1 MASTRTV
8 TDTMQAFVIKGI
20 GEVAVVLGEN
30 CGQIGS
36 SVSEKI

>member
-20 GEVAVVLGEN
+20 GEVAVLLGVN

-36 SVSEKI
+36 SVS